1 MSKPGIIE
9 VVSYAAGMASV
20 GMSLTLSDVSTT
32 VGIVVAVLTFVVN
45 GIFAYRRDRREQR
58 ESDAR
63 LARRTEPS

>member
-1 MSKPGIIE
+1 MSKPSIIE

-20 GMSLTLSDVSTT
+20 GMSLTLSDVSTA

>member
-1 MSKPGIIE
+1 MSKPSIIE

-20 GMSLTLSDVSTT
+20 GMSLTLSDVSTA

-58 ESDAR
+58 ESEAR